1 MHKTL
6 WTVFYFELL
15 LLWRRSQE
23 WLYPIAFFLIV
34 ISFLPFAF
42 SPDPTLL
49 RQLIPGGIW
58 LAALFAS
65 ILSVETIFQADLE
78 EGSLEQWALSPTP
91 LAFLTLA
98 KLTAHW
104 ISSTLPL
111 IIITPL
117 IGWLFQLSTQSI
129 LILCISLLLGTPILL
144 LLGSFGVALT
154 LGLRQ
159 QGMMLGLLILPL
171 AAPVLIFGVN
181 MVLQAQAGFSVTGP
195 LAFLG
200 GLFIITSVSLPIAI
214 AAALRVSL
222 DD

>member
-1 MHKTL
+1 MFKTL

-34 ISFLPFAF
+34 ICMLPFAF
-42 SPDPTLL
+42 SPDPAVL

-65 ILSVETIFQADLE
+65 ILSVETVFQADLE

-91 LAFLTLA
+91 LAFLMLG

-104 ISSTLPL
+104 ISTALPL
-111 IIITPL
+111 IILTPF
-117 IGWLFQLSTQSI
+117 IGWLFQLPPNAIAT
-129 LILCISLLLGTPILL
+129 LCMSLFFGTPILL

-159 QGMMLGLLILPL
+159 QGVMMSLLILPL
-171 AAPVLIFGVN
+171 SAPVLIFGVN
-181 MVLQAQAGFSVTGP
+181 MVLQAQAGFAVSGP
-195 LAFLG
+195 LALLA
-200 GLFIITSVSLPIAI
+200 GLYVIAI
-214 AAALRVSL
+214 IALPVATAAALRVSL